1 MVGAGGAAGMGD
13 MALSWQEVLDRL
25 EGYLDR
31 CEAASLG
38 QGDWPQPYVSAP
50 GEGEMTASMRVRAQD
65 ILERIR
71 SMEDRVA
78 GLRDGVAVSLAAIGQ
93 VNLSITPAPVYLDQ
107 RA

>member
-1 MVGAGGAAGMGD
+1 MVGV
-13 MALSWQEVLDRL
+13 ALSWQEVLDGL

-50 GEGEMTASMRVRAQD
+50 GEGEMTAAQRARAQD

-71 SMEDRVA
+71 SMEDRVV
-78 GLRDGVAVSLAAIGQ
+78 GLRDGMAASLAAIGQ
-93 VNLSITPAPVYLDQ
+93 INLSITPAPVYLDQ